1 MSVADELGAMEC
13 CIRRIEL
20 ISTHEKSHLGC
31 LDGVRTFAGGIFSG
45 TFDGAE

>member
-1 MSVADELGAMEC
+1 MDC

-20 ISTHEKSHLGC
+20 ISTHEKLYLGR
-31 LDGVRTFAGGIFSG
+31 LDGERTFAGGIFSG